1 MLNLSDN
8 DMRKQGIPAFKCH
21 IEEIKHGNE
30 RLNTL
35 LWRVQAYITLGQH
48 NQAARYTR
56 ALVRYAN
63 KYYKGYKTNVK
74 H

>member
-1 MLNLSDN
+1 M
-8 DMRKQGIPAFKCH
+8 KAHGFPQFKCNVNA
-21 IEEIKHGNE
+21 IPESE

-56 ALVRYAN
+56 ALVRFS
-63 KYYKGYKTNVK
+63 KQYYKGYKVNEN
-74 H
+74 